1 MNFIDTIIGKFKI
14 KELAA
19 ICFFSSLIL
28 ILLPTDILKKL
39 AVLEFRDAHKT
50 TISLVLI
57 ITSSYYIFNFVRILK
72 IIILNKMFP
81 DDKKAIKY
89 MKNYMSEDEMF
100 LIIET
105 FYDSSNNIFRS
116 TGYINI
122 SEGRKAA
129 LESKKVI
136 YLSANVS
143 RFDEFAYSLQPYAR
157 KFLNKNLKKG
167 NIRIE
172 NNHLTYSL
180 E

>member
-28 ILLPTDILKKL
+28 ILLPVDILEFL
-39 AVLEFRDAHKT
+39 ALLEFRDLNKT
-50 TISLVLI
+50 KISLVLI
-57 ITSSYYIFNFVRILK
+57 ATSSYYLFSFIRILN
-72 IIILNKMFP
+72 IIILKKMFP

-100 LIIET
+100 LIIDT
-105 FYDSSNNIFRS
+105 FYDNANNIFRS
-116 TGYINI
+116 TGYINF

-129 LESKKVI
+129 LESKKII
-136 YLSANVS
+136 YLSSQIS

-157 KFLNKNLKKG
+157 RFLNKNLEKG
-167 NIRIE
+167 NIKVE
-172 NNHLTYSL
+172 NNRISYYL